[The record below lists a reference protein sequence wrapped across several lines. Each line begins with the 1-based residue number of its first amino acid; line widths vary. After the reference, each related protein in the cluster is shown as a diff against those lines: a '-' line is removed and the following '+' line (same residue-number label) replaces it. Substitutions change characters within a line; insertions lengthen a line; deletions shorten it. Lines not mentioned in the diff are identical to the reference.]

1 MQAMLFGAVKGEW
14 VTECTV
20 VTETQELAYRVAP
33 GWISDFTY
41 LTQHCLSDRYTRQQR
56 EETFKGKP
64 ALSPS

>member
-1 MQAMLFGAVKGEW
+1 MLFGAVKGEW
-14 VTECTV
+14 LTEYTV
-20 VTETQELAYRVAP
+20 VTETQELAYRVAS

-41 LTQHCLSDRYTRQQR
+41 LIQHCPSDRCTRQQW